1 MKDKGYE
8 KKKEVFSDDDE
19 SMESDDLNQLHVNK
33 EYKEK

>member
-1 MKDKGYE
+1 MEDKGPE

-19 SMESDDLNQLHVNK
+19 SLGSDDLNQLHVNK